1 MFQSVRALFVACL
14 VVLYGAGEAVAL
26 SEEENGVYL
35 NAAIAATQDQA
46 WDKATALA
54 EVITD
59 PVASDIITWM
69 RLRSGADNWQEYI
82 DFIAKNPSWPGLGLL
97 RNKGEAAIPAN
108 APPAKVIAYFKGHR
122 PQTGEGILR
131 LIEAYR
137 TTGKTDLAK
146 KEAIRAWRS
155 FSMVKETRKALFKM
169 YKQTLAPYHIA
180 RLDMLLWRNL
190 QSQAEGLYSLV
201 PKGYPE
207 LAKARL
213 GLRKRVKGV
222 NRLINAVPKA
232 LKDDAGLAYERFVW
246 RARKDNYESARDLL
260 IARSTSAKKLGRP
273 DLWADRRRSMARKE
287 MRDGNYK
294 RAYKIAVHHFLT
306 KGSNYADLEWL
317 AGYIALRKLNEPALA
332 LKHFNRFR
340 AEIGT
345 PISFGRAGYWQ
356 GRAYDA
362 LGDRKSAKLAYEFAA
377 GYQTSFYGQLAAE
390 KISAAPDT
398 SLNGRE
404 DSPNWRSAGFVDNVL
419 VRAALLLHYADDAAL
434 SEKFFRKLSEG
445 LDRTGL
451 QQLADLSMEIGRPN
465 IALRISKQA
474 AREGFILPRTY
485 FPLTDL
491 AKKKLKVAPELALS
505 IARRE
510 SEMDQ
515 FIISPAG
522 ARGLM
527 QLMPATARKVA
538 KKLGM
543 PYSRSRLTSDWEYN
557 VTLGSSYLADQI
569 EAFNGSYILA
579 FAAYNAGPSRA
590 KKWIKLY
597 GDPRL
602 DSVDQVDWIES
613 IPFRETRNYVMRVM
627 ESVYVYRARL
637 KGHAPKLTISKDL
650 KKG

>member
-1 MFQSVRALFVACL
+1 M
-14 VVLYGAGEAVAL
+14 VLSGAGSVLAL
-26 SEEENGVYL
+26 SEEENGAYL
-35 NAAIAATQDQA
+35 DAAITAAKDKA
-46 WDKATALA
+46 WDKAAGLA
-54 EVITD
+54 DVISD
-59 PVASDIITWM
+59 PIARNIITWM
-69 RLRSGADNWQEYI
+69 HLRSGADNWQQYI
-82 DFIAKNPSWPGLGLL
+82 DFLAKNPDWPGLGLL
-97 RNKGEAAIPAN
+97 RNRGEAAIPQD
-108 APPAKVIAYFKGHR
+108 APAAKVIAYFNGR
-122 PQTGEGILR
+122 QPQTGEGVLS
-131 LIEAYR
+131 LIKAYQA
-137 TTGKTDLAK
+137 TGKRDLARK
-146 KEAIRAWRS
+146 QAIRAWRS
-155 FSMVKETRKALFKM
+155 FSMTKQTRQAIFKM
-169 YKQTLAPYHIA
+169 YKETLAPHHIA

-201 PKGYPE
+201 PKGYPA

-213 GLRKRVKGV
+213 GLRKRVNGV
-222 NRLINAVPKA
+222 TRLINAVPKS

-246 RARKDNYESARDLL
+246 RARKNKYESARDLL

-273 DLWADRRRSMARKE
+273 DLWADRRRSIARRE

-294 RAYKIAVHHFLT
+294 RAYKIAAHHFLT

-317 AGYIALRKLNEPALA
+317 SGYIALRKLDDPALA
-332 LKHFNRFR
+332 LKHFNNFR
-340 AEIGT
+340 AAIGT

-356 GRAYDA
+356 GRVYDA
-362 LGDRKSAKLAYEFAA
+362 LGDQKSATEAYKFAA
-377 GYQTSFYGQLAAE
+377 TYQTSFYGQLAAE
-390 KISAAPDT
+390 KISATPDKT
-398 SLNGRE
+398 LSGRE
-404 DSPNWRSAGFVDNVL
+404 DSPNWRSAGFADSEL
-419 VRAALLLHYADDAAL
+419 VRAALLLHYADQAAL
-434 SEKFFRKLSEG
+434 SEKFFRKLG
-445 LDRTGL
+445 KKLDRTGR

-474 AREGFILPRTY
+474 ARAGYILPRTY

-491 AKKKLKVAPELALS
+491 ANKKLKVAPELALS

-527 QLMPATARKVA
+527 QLMPTTARKVA

-557 VTLGSSYLADQI
+557 VTLGSAYLASQI

-590 KKWIKLY
+590 KSWIKDF
-597 GDPRL
+597 GDPRI

-637 KGHAPKLTISKDL
+637 KGRAPRLTISKDL